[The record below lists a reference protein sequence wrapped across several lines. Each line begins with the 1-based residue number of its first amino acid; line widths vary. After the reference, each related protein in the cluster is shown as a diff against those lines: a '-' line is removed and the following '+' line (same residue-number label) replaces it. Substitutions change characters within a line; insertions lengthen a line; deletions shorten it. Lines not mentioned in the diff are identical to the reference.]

1 MGHFAK
7 SSLCPKRKLTTK
19 KFETKAESDTKSIGR
34 IVDKVGKV
42 QDQGVQGIKV
52 TLVAAEQGK
61 EFTGVR
67 IRPLKDTGVRRT
79 ILNLKDWRRVG
90 TRAEIKPT
98 ALKFRQYDTQQ
109 SLPILGRAKLTLQ
122 AKVGATID
130 LAR

>member
-1 MGHFAK
+1 MGHIAK

-67 IRPLKDTGVRRT
+67 IRPLRHRCPEDH
-79 ILNLKDWRRVG
+79 
-90 TRAEIKPT
+90 P
-98 ALKFRQYDTQQ
+98 Q
-109 SLPILGRAKLTLQ
+109 P
-122 AKVGATID
+122 
-130 LAR
+130 